1 MQERYI
7 LYFGTSL
14 FPFETLIFYGKYIQ
28 CPLLPL
34 FYKLIYAV
42 PPFHNIVF
50 FFRMASSL
58 SRNLQL
64 CPHCNQFLSRRTVLR
79 HRQLYGKP
87 HRPGWRPVLNIPSI
101 RKFYFRKSCRS
112 FPSFKVKVK
121 PIFFPES
128 HRSSRDSLIE
138 SENVTEAIREIP
150 EEVNIYLLM

>member
-1 MQERYI
+1 MSPFTPI
-7 LYFGTSL
+7 LQINLCTP
-14 FPFETLIFYGKYIQ
+14 FPQHY
-28 CPLLPL
+28 
-34 FYKLIYAV
+34 
-42 PPFHNIVF
+42 F

-101 RKFYFRKSCRS
+101 RKFYFHKSCRS

-150 EEVNIYLLM
+150 EEVNIYLLMYF

>member
-1 MQERYI
+1 
-7 LYFGTSL
+7 
-14 FPFETLIFYGKYIQ
+14 
-28 CPLLPL
+28 
-34 FYKLIYAV
+34 
-42 PPFHNIVF
+42 
-50 FFRMASSL
+50 MASSL

-101 RKFYFRKSCRS
+101 Q
-112 FPSFKVKVK
+112 
-121 PIFFPES
+121 S

-150 EEVNIYLLM
+150 EEDQMDVTDSELSGTDSSSDDDSITEDDQGAVHWDEPDEELDRDLLNPGGGNGRSPNKSGSRKQTWTLAFGIP

>member
-34 FYKLIYAV
+34 FYKLIYV
-42 PPFHNIVF
+42 PPFHNIIF
-50 FFRMASSL
+50 FFRMASPL